1 VDVKGIG
8 ILVRGPSG
16 SGKSET
22 VLGLIERG
30 ASLVADDVVHFR
42 ALEGR
47 ELIGSAPEMSRYH
60 MEVRG
65 LGIINV
71 PGVFGIGTMRLE
83 KRLDMVIE
91 LLPTSDLNEVD
102 RVGIR
107 RKSYQILG
115 IRVPLV
121 EVPVAPGR
129 DIPMLVEVAALDAK
143 LRSMGHDS
151 ALEFNKKLLKMMK
164 DKRIN

>member
-1 VDVKGIG
+1 
-8 ILVRGPSG
+8 
-16 SGKSET
+16 
-22 VLGLIERG
+22 
-30 ASLVADDVVHFR
+30 
-42 ALEGR
+42 
-47 ELIGSAPEMSRYH
+47 
-60 MEVRG
+60 
-65 LGIINV
+65 
-71 PGVFGIGTMRLE
+71 MRLE

-107 RKSYQILG
+107 RQSYQILG